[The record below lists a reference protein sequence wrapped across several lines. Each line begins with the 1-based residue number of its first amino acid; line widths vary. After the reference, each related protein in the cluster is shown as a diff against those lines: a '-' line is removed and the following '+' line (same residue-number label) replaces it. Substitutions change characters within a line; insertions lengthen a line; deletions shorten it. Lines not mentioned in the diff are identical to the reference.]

1 MMKMQKIVGYICGIT
16 AVIVM
21 AVGCQKHTYDFSYS
35 PSKPKAGEKVTFTNL
50 SDAGENWVWNF
61 GDGSKSTLKNPTH
74 TYTAAGTYVVEVMA
88 DSNRSRITTH
98 TLEVLDSIPSIYV
111 STDSAPQYM
120 PIVIKAEFYNPSNLD
135 VTYAWE
141 VDEDVFEFVEGDLTS
156 DSIIG
161 YFTTFGRT
169 TEVRL
174 TIGIG
179 TKVTTAER
187 QIVLIDNN
195 APSLLMQGQVSGLW
209 QQRIYGDI
217 YEVAHPYEGDPSD
230 IESANDSTAV
240 LNGVV
245 YDVKNMPVLQDKDVY
260 ALQVD
265 AIHRKLYVILDDGLY
280 VANANGDAL
289 TQIWNIPC
297 STLLVDTEGNKLYWS
312 DAYGVWVLRLVTHP
326 QNIISE
332 QQLEQI
338 GNLNDLGPIKRMTIL
353 KN

>member
-1 MMKMQKIVGYICGIT
+1 MKKIVNYVCGMI
-16 AVIVM
+16 AVVCL
-21 AVGCQKHTYDFSYS
+21 AVSCQQNHTYDFEAT
-35 PSKPKAGEKVTFTNL
+35 PTQPKAGEKVTFTNL

-61 GDGSKSTLKNPTH
+61 GDGGKSTLKNATH
-74 TYTAAGTYVVEVMA
+74 TYTAAGTYVVELMA
-88 DSNRSRITTH
+88 DSNRSRIATH
-98 TLEVLDSIPSIYV
+98 VLEVLDSIPSIYV
-111 STDSAPQYM
+111 STDSVPQYM

-135 VTYAWE
+135 VDYAWE
-141 VDEDVFEFVEGDLTS
+141 VDEEIFEIVEGDLTS

-169 TEVRL
+169 TEIRL

-179 TKVTTAER
+179 EKVTQTAR
-187 QIVLIDNN
+187 GVVLIDND

-209 QQRIYGDI
+209 QQRIYDDI

-230 IESANDSTAV
+230 IESANDSTAE

-245 YDVKNMPVLQDKDVY
+245 YDVQNMPVLQDKDVY

-265 AIHRKLYVILDDGLY
+265 ASNRKLYVILDDGLY

-289 TQIWNIPC
+289 AQIWNVPC

-312 DAYGVWVLRLVTHP
+312 DAYGVWVMPLITHP

-332 QQLEQI
+332 QMKERV
-338 GNLNDLGPIKRMTIL
+338 GNLNELGPSKRMVII
-353 KN
+353 